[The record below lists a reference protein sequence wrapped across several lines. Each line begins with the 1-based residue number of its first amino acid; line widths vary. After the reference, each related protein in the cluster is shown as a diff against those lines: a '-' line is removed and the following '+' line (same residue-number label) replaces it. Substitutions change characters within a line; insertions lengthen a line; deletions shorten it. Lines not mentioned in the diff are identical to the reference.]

1 MLLKGLTREYA
12 TFVTMVK
19 FSKDKKDLE
28 ELKRDL
34 INFEFD
40 NKTNRKEE
48 SAFNVRTPIKCF
60 TCGKVGH
67 KSAVCRN
74 RMTST
79 ETRNEKCFK
88 CGKIGH
94 LSNNCRGSERSHK
107 FCSNCK
113 IKGHELKS
121 CYKPGGGAHRSTREA
136 TNYAG
141 QKEIVEEEFSF
152 FF

>member
-1 MLLKGLTREYA
+1 MQYLIEKLTSLRKEPSETVVDYITRAEDFQYNLQQIGEGVSEQMLISVLLKGLTREYA

-48 SAFNVRTPIKCF
+48 SAFNVGTPIKCF

-67 KSAVCRN
+67 KSA
-74 RMTST
+74 
-79 ETRNEKCFK
+79 
-88 CGKIGH
+88 G
-94 LSNNCRGSERSHK
+94 L
-107 FCSNCK
+107 
-113 IKGHELKS
+113 
-121 CYKPGGGAHRSTREA
+121 
-136 TNYAG
+136 
-141 QKEIVEEEFSF
+141 
-152 FF
+152 